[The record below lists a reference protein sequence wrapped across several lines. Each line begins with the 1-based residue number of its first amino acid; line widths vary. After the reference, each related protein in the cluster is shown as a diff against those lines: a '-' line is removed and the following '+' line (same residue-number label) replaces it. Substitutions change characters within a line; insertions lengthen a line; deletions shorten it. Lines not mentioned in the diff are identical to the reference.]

1 MFDFTQFYP
10 LFVVSGAFLIVLLIY
25 NLRKPG
31 SKKTQ

>member
-1 MFDFTQFYP
+1 MFDYSQFYP
-10 LFVVSGAFLIVLLIY
+10 LFVVGGAFLITLLVY